1 MMRSGRL
8 RRLSGWGVMAMLSL
22 AIWHQVALWIIIAAV
37 VFSVWPLYE
46 WVSKRI
52 VWLVFGILLATVELV
67 DREMRR
73 NRR

>member
-1 MMRSGRL
+1 
-8 RRLSGWGVMAMLSL
+8 MLSL
-22 AIWHQVALWIIIAAV
+22 AIWYQVALWIIIAAV

-46 WVSKRI
+46 WVSKRT